1 MSSESFFKC
10 TFLFDN
16 IDTEENSVFY
26 ANAYHEAV
34 HVYGDYVHSSTLQTL
49 RRAETKTAGNDKA
62 VFSKMED
69 NSEVQES
76 AMDTNNMAFVYLPP
90 QRHTK
95 LNGIKFSFI
104 ITESNVELGRNIKA
118 NNRQS
123 IIITEEGS
131 ITFSKPLRRFF
142 SKREAFTAVN
152 GEVHKYK
159 VAYELI
165 YFSQTNLQC

>member
-1 MSSESFFKC
+1 
-10 TFLFDN
+10 
-16 IDTEENSVFY
+16 
-26 ANAYHEAV
+26 
-34 HVYGDYVHSSTLQTL
+34 VHSSTLKTL
-49 RRAETKTAGNDKA
+49 RRAETKTADNDKA

-104 ITESNVELGRNIKA
+104 ITESNVELGRNIRA

-142 SKREAFTAVN
+142 SKREAFTAVS
-152 GEVHKYK
+152 GVVHKYK
-159 VAYELI
+159 VRTDTFFPNKFTVLTLNKAHCGI
-165 YFSQTNLQC
+165 